1 MIDARSETPPPPL
14 DRHEGSLSK
23 NPLFAVGGKMS
34 LPPSADPS
42 SHASAGRDRPKSHRR
57 LRTTRPFRSRKRRA
71 YRDKTRACLGRER
84 QDWDRAR
91 SPPSPETVARALATL
106 TPPDL
111 VRLERLAQLR
121 THLQPGLE
129 WGAVARSPTSDRAQ
143 FPEGRFNSLF
153 GRFKSLFGRFNSLFG
168 RLGNLLSEVMQ
179 NKALQTPITSRNGLK
194 SGYSL

>member
-1 MIDARSETPPPPL
+1 
-14 DRHEGSLSK
+14 
-23 NPLFAVGGKMS
+23 
-34 LPPSADPS
+34 
-42 SHASAGRDRPKSHRR
+42 
-57 LRTTRPFRSRKRRA
+57 
-71 YRDKTRACLGRER
+71 
-84 QDWDRAR
+84 
-91 SPPSPETVARALATL
+91 
-106 TPPDL
+106 

-121 THLQPGLE
+121 TRLQPGLE
-129 WGAVARSPTSDRAQ
+129 WGAVARGLPPDRAQ